1 MAEIGEGGVRIT
13 LPPDTVEM
21 ITLHAPGAIP
31 GIPGESHGPG
41 TFLIDR
47 VARTITEIP
56 LGPLVPVTITGT
68 DAHGE
73 SVTETAYVHQS
84 LTPPEVGAEEQS
96 S

>member
-1 MAEIGEGGVRIT
+1 MAETEEGGVRIN
-13 LPPDTVEM
+13 LPPDVVEV

-68 DAHGE
+68 DANGE
-73 SVTETAYVHQS
+73 SVTETVYVRGPLPTLEAQTE
-84 LTPPEVGAEEQS
+84 TPS
-96 S
+96 T